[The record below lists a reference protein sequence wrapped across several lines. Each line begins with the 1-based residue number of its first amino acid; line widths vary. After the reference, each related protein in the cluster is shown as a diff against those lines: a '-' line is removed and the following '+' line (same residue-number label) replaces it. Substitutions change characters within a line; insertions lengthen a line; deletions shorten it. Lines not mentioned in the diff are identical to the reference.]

1 MTHEITVHLTDDEYA
16 QLTTEFEKTGEE
28 ISPLIH
34 ILQSRLRA
42 RHIEASRRSN
52 RRSSAQQAVSE
63 ALYRAGATSSMPTG
77 ERSTREVMESLYR
90 KGRFTSIPS
99 GKPFSKEDEME
110 LRRLGDLLGQGG
122 GKLASEMVIED
133 RGPY

>member
-1 MTHEITVHLTDDEYA
+1 MTHEIIVHLTDDEYA
-16 QLTTEFEKTGEE
+16 QFTREFEKTGEE

-42 RHIEASRRSN
+42 GHIEASRGSN
-52 RRSSAQQAVSE
+52 QRSSTQQAVSE
-63 ALYRAGATSSMPTG
+63 ALYRTGVTSSMPTG
-77 ERSTREVMESLYR
+77 ERSTREAMESLYR
-90 KGRFTSIPS
+90 KGRFVSIPS
-99 GKPFSKEDEME
+99 GKPFPKDDEAE
-110 LRRLGDLLGQGG
+110 LERLGNLFGQAG

>member
-1 MTHEITVHLTDDEYA
+1 MAHEITVHLTDDEYA
-16 QLTTEFEKTGEE
+16 QLTIEFEKTGDE

-42 RHIEASRRSN
+42 RHIEASRGSN
-52 RRSSAQQAVSE
+52 RRSPTQQAVSE
-63 ALYRAGATSSMPTG
+63 ALYRTRVTSSMPTG
-77 ERSTREVMESLYR
+77 ERSTREAMESLYR

-99 GKPFSKEDEME
+99 GKPFPKDDEME
-110 LRRLGDLLGQGG
+110 LKRLGDLLGQGG